1 MTFCLVRHLTNLVLV
16 SLNMFVVLLMLLEP
30 GQAFL
35 SLLIKQSARKCHV
48 NVFVTKITCDRHR
61 VSLVYVM
68 LEHELI

>member
-1 MTFCLVRHLTNLVLV
+1 MTFCLVRHLTNLALV
-16 SLNMFVVLLMLLEP
+16 GLNTFVVLLMLLEP

-35 SLLIKQSARKCHV
+35 WLLMKQSARKCHV
-48 NVFVTKITCDRHR
+48 NVFVMKITCDR